1 MKAVELIFW
10 ISIIIV
16 FYTYIGYG
24 IILYILVK
32 IKEMLVKPSGKKI
45 TPEVYPEVT
54 LLIAAFNEESI
65 VHDKMTN
72 TLNLDYPKDKL
83 KILWVTD
90 GSTDST
96 NVELSRYDCVEI
108 LYEPKRNGKSA
119 ALNRGMSHVISPLIV
134 FTDANTMINSKAIF
148 EIVSSFSSPNV
159 GCVACEKRI
168 AKNSRD
174 TASTGGEGIY
184 WKYESKLK
192 ELDSRLFTVVGAA
205 GELFAIRRELYEN
218 IEIDTLLDDFVL
230 SMKIAKRGYKIEY
243 CSSAFAVESGS
254 YDMKEERKRKI
265 RIAAGG
271 IQAVNRLRGLLNPF
285 KYKLLS
291 FQYISHRVLRWTITP
306 ILLFALLP
314 LNFYIVVNGGM
325 RIYLVLFCFQVLF
338 YISGILGMIA
348 ENRKIK
354 NRVFFVPYYFL
365 FMNINVISGFVYLV
379 KKRKGD
385 GTWEK
390 SRRLM

>member
-1 MKAVELIFW
+1 MKTVELIFW
-10 ISIIIV
+10 LSLAIA

-24 IILYILVK
+24 IILYFFVK
-32 IKEMLVKPSGKKI
+32 IKEKQVKPIETKV
-45 TPEVYPEVT
+45 TPEFYPEVT
-54 LLIAAFNEESI
+54 LLVAAYNEENI

-83 KILWVTD
+83 KVIWVTD
-90 GSTDST
+90 GSSDGT
-96 NVELSRYDCVEI
+96 NIELSKYDSVKV

-119 ALNRGMSHVISPLIV
+119 ALNRGISHVVTPLVV
-134 FTDANTMINSKAIF
+134 FTDANTMINSKAILG
-148 EIVSSFSSPNV
+148 IVSSFSNPNV

-168 AKNSRD
+168 AKNNKD
-174 TASTGGEGIY
+174 AAATGGEGIY

-192 ELDSRLFTVVGAA
+192 ELDSRLYTTVGAA
-205 GELFAIRRELYEN
+205 GELFAIKRELYEY
-218 IEIDTLLDDFVL
+218 IELDTLLDDFVL

-243 CSSAFAVESGS
+243 CNSAYAVESGS
-254 YDMKEERKRKI
+254 YNMKEEKKRKI

-271 IQAVNRLRGLLNPF
+271 IQAVYRLRELLNPF

-314 LNFYIVVNGGM
+314 LNLFIVMEGGGL
-325 RIYLVLFCFQVLF
+325 IYLILLCLQALF
-338 YISGILGMIA
+338 YIFGILGMIS
-348 ENRKIK
+348 ENRKVK
-354 NRVFFVPYYFL
+354 NRFLFVPYYFL
-365 FMNINVISGFVYLV
+365 FMNLNVILGFIYLA

>member
-1 MKAVELIFW
+1 MKAVELFFW
-10 ISIIIV
+10 ISLTIV

-24 IILYILVK
+24 IILYFFVK
-32 IKEMLVKPSGKKI
+32 IKEKQVKPIETKVS
-45 TPEVYPEVT
+45 PECYPEVT
-54 LLIAAFNEESI
+54 LLIAAYNEENI

-83 KILWVTD
+83 KVIWVTD
-90 GSTDST
+90 GSSDGT
-96 NVELSRYDCVEI
+96 NIELSKYDSVKV

-119 ALNRGMSHVISPLIV
+119 ALNRGISHVVTPLVV
-134 FTDANTMINSKAIF
+134 FTDANTMINSKAIL
-148 EIVSSFSSPNV
+148 EIVSSFSNPNV

-168 AKNSRD
+168 AKNNKDS
-174 TASTGGEGIY
+174 AATGGEGIY

-192 ELDSRLFTVVGAA
+192 ELDSRLYTTVGAA
-205 GELFAIRRELYEN
+205 GELFAIKRELYEY
-218 IEIDTLLDDFVL
+218 IELDTLLDDFVL

-243 CSSAFAVESGS
+243 CNSAYAVESGS
-254 YDMKEERKRKI
+254 YNMKEEKKRKI

-271 IQAVNRLRGLLNPF
+271 IQAVYRLRELLNPF

-314 LNFYIVVNGGM
+314 LNLFIVMEGGGL
-325 RIYLVLFCFQVLF
+325 IYLILLYLQTLF
-338 YISGILGMIA
+338 YIFGILGIIS
-348 ENRKIK
+348 ENRKVK
-354 NRVFFVPYYFL
+354 NRFLFVPYYFL
-365 FMNINVISGFVYLV
+365 FMNLNVILGFIYLA

>member
-1 MKAVELIFW
+1 MKIEEVTFW
-10 ISIIIV
+10 ISALMV

-24 IILYILVK
+24 IILFFLVK
-32 IKEMLVKPSGKKI
+32 IKEKLLKPIEKK
-45 TPEVYPEVT
+45 VAQDVLPEVT
-54 LLIAAFNEESI
+54 LLIAAYNEESV
-65 VHDKMTN
+65 VHDKMAN
-72 TLNLDYPKDKL
+72 TLNLDYPKEKL
-83 KILWVTD
+83 KVLWVTD

-96 NVELSRYDCVEI
+96 NTELLKYDCVEI
-108 LYEPKRNGKSA
+108 LYESKRGGKTA
-119 ALNRGMSHVISPLIV
+119 ALNRGISHVTTPLIV
-134 FTDANTMINSKAIF
+134 FTDANTMINSTAIL
-148 EIVSSFSSPNV
+148 EIVSLFSSPNV

-168 AKNSRD
+168 AMNSRD
-174 TASTGGEGIY
+174 SASAGGEGIY

-192 ELDSRLFTVVGAA
+192 ELDARLFTAVGAA
-205 GELFAIRRELYEN
+205 GELYAIRRELYES
-218 IEIDTLLDDFVL
+218 IENDTLLDDFVL
-230 SMKIAKRGYKIEY
+230 SMKIAGKGYKIEY
-243 CSSAFAVESGS
+243 CKSAFAVESGS

-271 IQAVNRLRGLLNPF
+271 FQAIYRLQGLLNPF

-314 LNFYIVVNGGM
+314 LNFYIVMNGGVH
-325 RIYLVLFCFQVLF
+325 IYLIILCLQILF
-338 YISGILGMIA
+338 YILGVLGMIL
-348 ENRKIK
+348 ENRKVK
-354 NRVFFVPYYFL
+354 NRLLFVPYYFL
-365 FMNINVISGFVYLV
+365 FMNINVILGFVYLA